1 MRQNLVC
8 GLGLPALAFLGILSM
23 GSYVLAQTAG
33 TAPAQPVPNHHSL
46 LGIPAGGK
54 TTVPPTGVASG
65 HGTGH
70 GHMREALRTAHRLL
84 AEADHDYSGHRA
96 KAAQHVHLAMEDL
109 GHHHHATGV
118 AAGSTTGAG
127 PATGAAKGIAKGAVP
142 GVAAPGKVA
151 GAGTA
156 AHHESQAN
164 SDRQLREAGM
174 ILQKV
179 LGHMNATKHPRARAN
194 IQMALSEIG
203 TALSVK

>member
-1 MRQNLVC
+1 M
-8 GLGLPALAFLGILSM
+8 
-23 GSYVLAQTAG
+23 
-33 TAPAQPVPNHHSL
+33 
-46 LGIPAGGK
+46 
-54 TTVPPTGVASG
+54 
-65 HGTGH
+65 
-70 GHMREALRTAHRLL
+70 AHRLL

-96 KAAQHVHLAMEDL
+96 KAAHHVHLALEDL
-109 GHHHHATGV
+109 GHHHSHYATG
-118 AAGSTTGAG
+118 AATGSTTSAG

-142 GVAAPGKVA
+142 GVAATGKVVPGVAATGKVVPGVAVTGKVA

-156 AHHESQAN
+156 AHHESQAV
-164 SDRQLREAGM
+164 SDRQLREAGT